1 MYNVSQT
8 IAVDLISSL
17 IKMGIQWVTTQLMMS
32 TVSEAQTTALTGMS
46 LAMANALAVAW
57 SIPATYV
64 ATATMG
70 SAVVA
75 GQTALTGAILAN
87 NATALLSLAT
97 GGYTGDGGKYEPAG
111 IVHKGEYVFSQED
124 VNRIGLSNLEAM
136 HNGTTYSSNTV
147 NNYNTNGTGQVSI
160 VNVVDPSMLK
170 SYLKTP
176 EGQQAIINTIKQNP
190 RTVKQIIATA

>member
-1 MYNVSQT
+1 MMAT
-8 IAVDLISSL
+8 
-17 IKMGIQWVTTQLMMS
+17 TTQVTQQGLVATNLLM
-32 TVSEAQTTALTGMS
+32 AQEV
-46 LAMANALAVAW
+46 ALAW
-57 SIPATYV
+57 ATASAYV

-70 SAVVA
+70 GAVA
-75 GQTALTGAILAN
+75 IGQTALTEFIASNMALAMAGSFAN
-87 NATALLSLAT
+87 
-97 GGYTGDGGKYEPAG
+97 GGYTGDGGKYDPAG